1 MLKTVCAVLTAAG
14 GLNLGL
20 IGLFS
25 FDAAAWLCGGSAT
38 AAARIV
44 YLLMALATTAYLI
57 VQYKQSKQKEEQKS

>member
-38 AAARIV
+38 VAARTV
-44 YLLMALATTAYLI
+44 YLFMALATAAGLVI
-57 VQYKQSKQKEEQKS
+57 QRKQSRQKEEQAT